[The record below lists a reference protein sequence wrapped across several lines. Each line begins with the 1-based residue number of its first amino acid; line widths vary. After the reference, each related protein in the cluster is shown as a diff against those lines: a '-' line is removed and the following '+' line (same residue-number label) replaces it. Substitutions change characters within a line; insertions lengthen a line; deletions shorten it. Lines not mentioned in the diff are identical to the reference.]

1 MTVPRCLSQKYQLI
15 TEKNIF
21 ETIFMQLEKKHAITE
36 EGGTF
41 EVMNISVSSLKLFK
55 IVIQTQEIQWP
66 SKALSLKVWRSLV

>member
-1 MTVPRCLSQKYQLI
+1 MTVSRCLSQKYRLI

-41 EVMNISVSSLKLFK
+41 EVMSISV
-55 IVIQTQEIQWP
+55 
-66 SKALSLKVWRSLV
+66 